1 MHCFTLSLLLFAQI
15 KSNKDKET
23 KVFYSITGQ
32 GADTPPVGVFVIDRE
47 TGKLSVT
54 KPLDRE
60 DISRYVTAAQYQ
72 LRMQATDLKGQGL
85 RTTATAV
92 IKVQG
97 KDESEAP
104 SSSLSTQVLNTLT
117 GRPATALA
125 VHLSRLE
132 GPSLQWKE
140 LTQSSTNAAGRCPSL
155 LAPEQVRAG
164 TYRLRFDT
172 GAYWRQ
178 QGYASG
184 YPYVEVVFTVTEETQ
199 KLHFPL
205 LISPFSY
212 TTYQGS

>member
-1 MHCFTLSLLLFAQI
+1 MHCFTLSLLLFAQA
-15 KSNKDKET
+15 
-23 KVFYSITGQ
+23 F
-32 GADTPPVGVFVIDRE
+32 PPSAQAEG
-47 TGKLSVT
+47 LSVPEPSHGLRRQ
-54 KPLDRE
+54 KRDWVIPPINCPENQRGPYPKEL
-60 DISRYVTAAQYQ
+60 VWTAAQYQ